1 MLDLLANPN
10 TQWVL
15 VGTMLLGI
23 TSGVLGSFA
32 LLRRQSL
39 LGDAMSHAALP
50 GICIAFIIVGSK
62 EMLPLIIGAGITAY
76 IGTYLIQAFVK
87 HSRIKTD
94 TAIGLVLSVFFGI
107 GIVLLTYINRN
118 ATGNQSGLNEF
129 IFGQAAAMVRSD
141 VNLFVIAA
149 IALLTITFLL
159 FKELKIITF
168 DREFAQGLGLP
179 TVFINGL
186 LMTMIVAS
194 VVIGLQAVG
203 VVLMAAMLIAPA
215 ITAKYWTDRLDVM
228 VILSGVVGGL
238 SGLLGTLISAPI
250 SGMPTGPLIIV
261 SSCSLFFLS
270 LIFAPKKGLLTKAI
284 RLMRLR
290 KSTSQNQVMQGM
302 YEFIE
307 ETGRNNLTLDDLT
320 RVQPLSGLRLQQTI
334 KRLQKRNWLQSS
346 TQTYQFTDK
355 GIKEAHQ
362 ITLNQRMLQMYSMHE
377 MQFAHLPMEKNNWD
391 FLSLPNS
398 EQQPLFKLLSKH
410 ELFPSVLQE
419 RTEDQ

>member
-1 MLDLLANPN
+1 M
-10 TQWVL
+10 
-15 VGTMLLGI
+15 LGI

-228 VILSGVVGGL
+228 VILSGVVGGFLDYSERSLVHRFLGCQPGHSL
-238 SGLLGTLISAPI
+238 SFRHVLCSSYHSSSLL
-250 SGMPTGPLIIV
+250 
-261 SSCSLFFLS
+261 
-270 LIFAPKKGLLTKAI
+270 
-284 RLMRLR
+284 
-290 KSTSQNQVMQGM
+290 
-302 YEFIE
+302 
-307 ETGRNNLTLDDLT
+307 
-320 RVQPLSGLRLQQTI
+320 
-334 KRLQKRNWLQSS
+334 KR
-346 TQTYQFTDK
+346 DC
-355 GIKEAHQ
+355 
-362 ITLNQRMLQMYSMHE
+362 
-377 MQFAHLPMEKNNWD
+377 
-391 FLSLPNS
+391 
-398 EQQPLFKLLSKH
+398 
-410 ELFPSVLQE
+410 
-419 RTEDQ
+419 